1 MCNDFQNKQALSGK
15 LQRFVDSQDRFG
27 KKSFARMKIF
37 QQKGAGY
44 RSDRQFQNLIFRD
57 RINAVLLKMYEEKVR
72 LFAQKHNDKM
82 LRIQAG
88 FENAEKIQDEII
100 HTYRPY
106 ITNGIIGLPVEAWN
120 IESVGRS
127 LEY

>member
-1 MCNDFQNKQALSGK
+1 
-15 LQRFVDSQDRFG
+15 
-27 KKSFARMKIF
+27 MKIF

-44 RSDRQFQNLIFRD
+44 RNDRQFQNLIFRD

-72 LFAQKHNDKM
+72 LFAQRHNDKM

-106 ITNGIIGLPVEAWN
+106 ITNDTSSAAAPGYKWN
-120 IESVGRS
+120 NWTPGRS